1 MLSPVPWPS
10 WPGQW
15 LGLGRRRRSS
25 CQPSSIIYWTTLKQ
39 MWQIIVSAIVK
50 NILDHSETYVTGH
63 FVIHP
68 QKYTGPVLNRFTG
81 YRISHPQNY
90 TGPLWNRFTGN
101 GVSHHKLH
109 RFTVKKMWH
118 IILKV
123 YRTTLKH
130 LRQVI
135 VSAIL
140 KIVQYH
146 SETDVT
152 GHCVISKINR
162 TTGI

>member
-101 GVSHHKLH
+101 GVSHHKNTQVHCEEDVRYHFLSQI
-109 RFTVKKMWH
+109 KKYTGPLWNTGDRS
-118 IILKV
+118 LCQPSWKL
-123 YRTTLKH
+123 YSTTLK
-130 LRQVI
+130 QM
-135 VSAIL
+135 
-140 KIVQYH
+140 
-146 SETDVT
+146 
-152 GHCVISKINR
+152 
-162 TTGI
+162 